1 MTKIKLPQSF
11 HTLQEPRNK
20 HWKWLI
26 IGLMVLLAIFIAYM
40 FIKPKTPKTDDT
52 AKTKPALSVTMITPS
67 EQTLNATV
75 SADGKIMAWQEAII
89 GAQVNGLQLR
99 EVTANVGDFV
109 KKGQVLARFRTDTVN
124 AELAQYNA
132 NVAEAQA
139 NLAQAK
145 TDSARAN
152 SLKASGAISEQQIA
166 QYNTNYKSAVARLNA
181 AIATKNVGSTRVA
194 QAAVLAPDDGVI
206 SARSATV
213 GSVAQAGQELFRMVL
228 KNRLEWRAELT
239 ADQIKQVSPG
249 ASASIVLSDGETL
262 KGTVRQIAPTLNEK
276 TNSATV
282 YVDILDNG
290 GARSGMFAK
299 GDFALASSNAM
310 TVPQTAVIM
319 RDGFNYVFT
328 VNEKNQAVQ
337 IKVDVGRRNA
347 DSIEITSGL
356 TDGMAIIA
364 SGADFLKDGDTVQV
378 ITK

>member
-26 IGLMVLLAIFIAYM
+26 IGLMVLLAIFISYM

-166 QYNTNYKSAVARLNA
+166 QYNTNYKAAVARLNA

-239 ADQIKQVSPG
+239 ADQI
-249 ASASIVLSDGETL
+249 
-262 KGTVRQIAPTLNEK
+262 
-276 TNSATV
+276 
-282 YVDILDNG
+282 
-290 GARSGMFAK
+290 
-299 GDFALASSNAM
+299 
-310 TVPQTAVIM
+310 
-319 RDGFNYVFT
+319 
-328 VNEKNQAVQ
+328 
-337 IKVDVGRRNA
+337 
-347 DSIEITSGL
+347 
-356 TDGMAIIA
+356 
-364 SGADFLKDGDTVQV
+364 
-378 ITK
+378 

>member
-26 IGLMVLLAIFIAYM
+26 IGLMVLIAIFIAYM
-40 FIKPKTPKTDDT
+40 LIKPKTPKTDDT
-52 AKTKPALSVTMITPS
+52 AKTKPALSVTMIAPS

-109 KKGQVLARFRTDTVN
+109 KKGQVLARFRTDMVN

-166 QYNTNYKSAVARLNA
+166 QYNTNYKAAVARLNA

-249 ASASIVLSDGETL
+249 ASATIVLSDGETL

-319 RDGFNYVFT
+319 RDGFNYAFT

>member
-26 IGLMVLLAIFIAYM
+26 IGLMVLLAIFISYM

-166 QYNTNYKSAVARLNA
+166 QYNTNYKAAVARLNA

-206 SARSATV
+206 STRSATV

-249 ASASIVLSDGETL
+249 ASATIVLSDGETL

>member
-166 QYNTNYKSAVARLNA
+166 QYNTNYKAAVARLNA

-249 ASASIVLSDGETL
+249 ASATIVLSDGETL

>member
-20 HWKWLI
+20 RWKWLI

-40 FIKPKTPKTDDT
+40 LIKPKTPKTDDT

-132 NVAEAQA
+132 NVAEAEA

>member
-26 IGLMVLLAIFIAYM
+26 IGLMVLLAIFISYM

-166 QYNTNYKSAVARLNA
+166 QYNTNYKAAVARLNA

-206 SARSATV
+206 STRSATV

-228 KNRLEWRAELT
+228 KNRLEWRAELN

-249 ASASIVLSDGETL
+249 ASATIVLSDGETL

>member
-26 IGLMVLLAIFIAYM
+26 IGLMVLLAIFISYM

-109 KKGQVLARFRTDTVN
+109 KKGQALARFRTDTVN

-166 QYNTNYKSAVARLNA
+166 QYNTNYKAAVARLNA

-206 SARSATV
+206 STRSATV

-228 KNRLEWRAELT
+228 KNRLEWRAELN

-249 ASASIVLSDGETL
+249 ASATIVLSDGETL

>member
-40 FIKPKTPKTDDT
+40 LIKPKTPKTDDT
-52 AKTKPALSVTMITPS
+52 AKTKPALSVTMIAPS

-109 KKGQVLARFRTDTVN
+109 KKGQVLARFRTDMVN

-166 QYNTNYKSAVARLNA
+166 QYNTNYKAAVARLNA

-249 ASASIVLSDGETL
+249 ASATIVLSDGETL

-319 RDGFNYVFT
+319 RDGFNYAFT

>member
-26 IGLMVLLAIFIAYM
+26 IGLMVLLAIFISYM

-166 QYNTNYKSAVARLNA
+166 QYNTNYKAAVARLNA

-228 KNRLEWRAELT
+228 KNRLEWRAELN

-249 ASASIVLSDGETL
+249 ASATIVLSDGETL

>member
-132 NVAEAQA
+132 NVAEAEA

>member
-40 FIKPKTPKTDDT
+40 LIKPKTPKTDDT

-124 AELAQYNA
+124 AELAQYDA

-166 QYNTNYKSAVARLNA
+166 QYNTNYKAAVARLNA

-206 SARSATV
+206 SARNATV

-249 ASASIVLSDGETL
+249 ASASIVLSEGETL

>member
-166 QYNTNYKSAVARLNA
+166 QYNTNYKAAVARLNA

-206 SARSATV
+206 STRSATV

-228 KNRLEWRAELT
+228 KNRLEWRAELN

-249 ASASIVLSDGETL
+249 ASATIVLSDGETL

>member
-1 MTKIKLPQSF
+1 
-11 HTLQEPRNK
+11 
-20 HWKWLI
+20 
-26 IGLMVLLAIFIAYM
+26 MVLLAIFIAYM
-40 FIKPKTPKTDDT
+40 LIKPKTPKTDDT

-132 NVAEAQA
+132 NVAEAEA

>member
-1 MTKIKLPQSF
+1 MTKIKLPRSF
-11 HTLQEPRNK
+11 HTLQEPGNK
-20 HWKWLI
+20 RWKWLI
-26 IGLMVLLAIFIAYM
+26 MGLMVLLAIFIAYM
-40 FIKPKTPKTDDT
+40 LIKPKTPKTDDT
-52 AKTKPALSVTMITPS
+52 AKTKPALSVTMIAPS

-109 KKGQVLARFRTDTVN
+109 KKGQVLARFRTDMVN

-139 NLAQAK
+139 NLTQAK

-166 QYNTNYKSAVARLNA
+166 QYNTNYKAAVARLNA

-249 ASASIVLSDGETL
+249 ASATIVLSDGETL

-356 TDGMAIIA
+356 IDGMAIIA